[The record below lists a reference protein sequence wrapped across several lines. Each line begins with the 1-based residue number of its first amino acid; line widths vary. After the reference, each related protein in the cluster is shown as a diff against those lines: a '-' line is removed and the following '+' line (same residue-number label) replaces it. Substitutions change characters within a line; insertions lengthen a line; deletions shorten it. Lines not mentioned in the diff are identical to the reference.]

1 MSSHIVSVRSDDP
14 CIDRTKILLSD
25 TAPLF
30 PGPDGDYRIP
40 MVSPKTID
48 GMKTYVVSGMF
59 YISEKEYEVEQ
70 KGLSLTVTRKKE
82 K

>member
-1 MSSHIVSVRSDDP
+1 MSSRIVSVRSDDP
-14 CIDRTKILLSD
+14 GIDGSKILLSD
-25 TAPLF
+25 TVPLL

-40 MVSPKTID
+40 MVSPKTIE

-59 YISEKEYEVEQ
+59 YISEYEVEQ
-70 KGLSLTVTRKKE
+70 KGLSLTVTRKRE